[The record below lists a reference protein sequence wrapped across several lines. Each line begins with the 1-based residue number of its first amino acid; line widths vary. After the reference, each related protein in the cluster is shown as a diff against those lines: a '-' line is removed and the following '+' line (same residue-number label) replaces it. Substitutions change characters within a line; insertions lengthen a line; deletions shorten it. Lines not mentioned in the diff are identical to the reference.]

1 MRQVEIEQFN
11 SLTDACMWLE
21 KALYDYELVEND
33 LKGEIVLVNAQWR
46 VSVITG
52 TAQGELFDSKTK

>member
-1 MRQVEIEQFN
+1 
-11 SLTDACMWLE
+11 MWLE

-52 TAQGELFDSKTK
+52 TAQGELFD